1 MGEVALSSPLFFR
14 IDGFWCIGGWVLS
27 GKGESFSKNKNNKSS
42 IYKYLIIR
50 CFV

>member
-1 MGEVALSSPLFFR
+1 MALGVLVDGCLEGKIEYYGE
-14 IDGFWCIGGWVLS
+14 D
-27 GKGESFSKNKNNKSS
+27 KNNKSS

>member
-1 MGEVALSSPLFFR
+1 MGEVALSAPLFFR
-14 IDGFWCIGGWVLS
+14 IDGFGCISGWCLE
-27 GKGESFSKNKNNKSS
+27 GKIECYGEDKNNKSS